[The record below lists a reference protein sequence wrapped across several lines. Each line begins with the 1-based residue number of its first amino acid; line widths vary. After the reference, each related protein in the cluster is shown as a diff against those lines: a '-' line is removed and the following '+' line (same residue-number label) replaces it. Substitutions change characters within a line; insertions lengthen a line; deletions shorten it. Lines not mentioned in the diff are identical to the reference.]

1 MSTQEKGKTVQEK
14 QILEHTN
21 IEESSISTSIA
32 TASENLQSL
41 DDRKPSAANISPEGK
56 GSEEVIHDSS
66 LATETNPNVSPVN
79 EIPSQRQV
87 IAVSASK
94 NPGAFFNLARRF
106 LVTDEY
112 VDLSAL
118 EGAIITAVDAAHL
131 LARSKLATIVR
142 LVFTTVEWMNHIS
155 IHDENVF
162 VSYHILFHTFIS
174 HYLMIIYTL

>member
-1 MSTQEKGKTVQEK
+1 MSTAEKEISKKEK
-14 QILEHTN
+14 QIIEHTT
-21 IEESSISTSIA
+21 IESSTTTNKDPVPQPSQLS
-32 TASENLQSL
+32 
-41 DDRKPSAANISPEGK
+41 DDTKPAAVNVSPEGK
-56 GSEEVIHDSS
+56 GSGGVVRYAPLETQTNSS
-66 LATETNPNVSPVN
+66 ASPTTD
-79 EIPSQRQV
+79 EIPEQRQV

-142 LVFTTVEWMNHIS
+142 
-155 IHDENVF
+155 
-162 VSYHILFHTFIS
+162 
-174 HYLMIIYTL
+174 

>member
-1 MSTQEKGKTVQEK
+1 MSTLEKEKTVQEK

-21 IEESSISTSIA
+21 IESSLSTNIA
-32 TASENLQSL
+32 TASETLQSL
-41 DDRKPSAANISPEGK
+41 DDTKPSAANISPEGK
-56 GSEEVIHDSS
+56 GSEGVIHESS

-79 EIPSQRQV
+79 EIPFQRQV

-142 LVFTTVEWMNHIS
+142 SVFTTVEWIHHIPFMMKY
-155 IHDENVF
+155 IC
-162 VSYHILFHTFIS
+162 FIS
-174 HYLMIIYTL
+174 SCFTHSSHMSW